1 MQITY
6 LGHSCFK
13 LKGKTGTVV
22 TDPYSEKGVYG
33 VNMPRVAADIV
44 TVSHQHAGHNAIEKI
59 KGTAKRENPFVI
71 DFPGEYEVGGISVF
85 GTKTYHDLVEGAER
99 GNNLIFKILI
109 DGLTVCHL
117 GDLAHPLSP
126 EQLKA
131 IGSIDVLLLPVGG
144 PSSLMGAVAV
154 KVAQAISPS
163 YLIPM
168 HYADSAYP
176 ADAPLKKIDDFFKA
190 YGATVEAEEK
200 LLVEKD
206 RLPDE
211 TQLVVLKRS

>member
-13 LKGKTGTVV
+13 LKGKNGTVL
-22 TDPYSEKGVYG
+22 TDPYNEKAVFGIS
-33 VNMPRVAADIV
+33 MSRLAADIV
-44 TVSHQHAGHNAIEKI
+44 TVSHQHAGHNAVEKAR
-59 KGTAKRENPFVI
+59 GTSKRDNPFII

-85 GTKTYHDLVEGAER
+85 GTKTFHDDAQGEDKGSNLV
-99 GNNLIFKILI
+99 FKILI
-109 DGLTVCHL
+109 DGVTVCHL
-117 GDLAHPLSP
+117 GDLGHALTP
-126 EQLKA
+126 EQLKE
-131 IGSIDVLLLPVGG
+131 IGSVDVLLLPVGG
-144 PSSLMGAVAV
+144 PNSLMDGAAV

-176 ADAPLKKIDDFFKA
+176 ADAPLKKIDDFFQS
-190 YGATVEAEEK
+190 YGTTVEADDK
-200 LLVEKD
+200 LTVEKD

-211 TQLVVLKRS
+211 MQLVVLKRS